1 MAFYVYQLFI
11 GQFES
16 QCFLCPT
23 MANLPGTIFLID
35 DDRSVN
41 FYNRW
46 IIQGLLKTEDV
57 HEFESS
63 EAAISQLNTSK

>member
-1 MAFYVYQLFI
+1 
-11 GQFES
+11 
-16 QCFLCPT
+16 
-23 MANLPGTIFLID
+23 MANPPETIFLID

-46 IIQGLLKTEDV
+46 VAQELLQTEDI

-63 EAAISQLNTSK
+63 EAAISQLITF